1 MVKEKEAYK
10 PTSAEVDEIIRLFQI
25 TRMKMIEDMPFYGVL
40 LLEVMPVVCGPE
52 LPTAAINYK
61 NFFLNGCTDKKKFP
75 DCMPFTDLTPVGRK
89 TVMAHEIMHLI
100 FQHLSIWDGL
110 NTDIANIAM
119 DSVINRII
127 SKNPDF
133 DLKALP
139 AGCVLPLDQ
148 GRGFSIGTG
157 ANRKEFVIPDFESKD
172 WFPIYQEMMSQLEKQ
187 SGGDR
192 AKLKALCDALGK
204 ANPMGGDVQG
214 AGEGFDPND
223 PNNQQDIFNF
233 NSKVI
238 EVAEQ
243 AKQQGKLPAEI
254 ERWVDELQKGKIS
267 WTKYLRTLIRTTVTK
282 NDFSYKPNSR
292 RAHCGKN
299 GRPGFF
305 PRVYSESIGEVYLA
319 LDTSGCHVGD
329 TLVSNNLGK
338 LQAINKIFDDILSV
352 TKFDEAKAEDKVIE
366 TIEKDTTTLVEVTTA
381 TGRKA
386 VCTPNHHFPYLD
398 IQEILRGKGKV
409 KTRTWGKL
417 AADHKVTVDKRL
429 KEAKEQSK
437 RIDQFK
443 VGEYLFCSLAL
454 PNTKIVDM
462 PLSTYSAPS
471 NSINTKPFS
480 IPEYYTSEVCEII
493 GYMIGDGCLR
503 NAQNNY
509 SVFAT
514 DKDGQILEAYQ
525 AKIKSSFGFDSLIRK
540 WSRQRLNVNSAGLTK
555 YFADNFGEGF
565 GPSPKRVIPENLTEL
580 SDDCIAGLLRGLFD
594 AEGHVGDHWVTFNS
608 TSETLARQYQLL
620 LSRLGII
627 SHLKTETIPERE
639 IKGHKIKAT
648 RLWRT
653 NVGTVELPKFKA
665 LIGTNSI
672 EKKKKMDAILTASNS
687 TVRNTIPFSEY
698 LFLDQIVSIETK
710 DVPTTKVHDLCMQEI
725 HNYTVNGIVTHN
737 SMGRA
742 EITEGLSEFKGLRNT
757 TPFTLHFM
765 SCDASA
771 YEVKTYD
778 ITEEPD
784 WDSMPI
790 HGGGGTDF
798 RPVFEVIAERRKN
811 GCPKPAM
818 LVYFTDGYG
827 SFPEEA
833 PDYPVIW
840 IDTYSQVE
848 YPFGKVIRIQDYK

>member
-1 MVKEKEAYK
+1 MLKEKEAYT
-10 PTSAEVDEIIRLFQI
+10 PTSAEVDEVLKLFRE

-40 LLEVMPVVCGPE
+40 LLEVMPVVKGPE

-75 DCMPFTDLTPVGRK
+75 NCMPFTDLTPIGRK
-89 TVMAHEIMHLI
+89 TVMAHEIMHLV
-100 FQHLSIWDGL
+100 FQHLSVWDGL
-110 NTDIANIAM
+110 DPNIANIAM
-119 DSVINRII
+119 DSVINRILA
-127 SKNPDF
+127 KNPDF

-139 AGCVLPLDQ
+139 AGIVLPLDG
-148 GRGFSIGTG
+148 GRGFSIGAG
-157 ANRKEFVIPDFESKD
+157 NAKEEFVIPDFESKD
-172 WFPIYQEMMSQLEKQ
+172 WYPIYQELMQQLEKKCK
-187 SGGDR
+187 GDR
-192 AKLKALCDALGK
+192 ALLKQMCDALGGK
-204 ANPMGGDVQG
+204 NPMGGDLDG
-214 AGEGFDPND
+214 DGFDPSD
-223 PNNQQDIFNF
+223 PANQQDVFNF

-238 EVAEQ
+238 EVADQ
-243 AKQQGKLPAEI
+243 AKSQGKLPAEI

-267 WTKYLRTLIRTTVTK
+267 WTKYLRTLMRTTVTK

-352 TKFDEAKAEDKVIE
+352 TKFDETKAEDKVIE

-409 KTRTWGKL
+409 KTRTWGAL
-417 AADHKVTVDKRL
+417 STSHKVSVDKRL
-429 KEAKEQSK
+429 KEAEEKSK

-443 VGEYLFCSLAL
+443 VGEYLFCSLTL

-462 PLSTYSAPS
+462 PISTYSAPK
-471 NSINTKPFS
+471 NSVNIKILD
-480 IPEYYTSEVCEII
+480 IPKQYTPEVCEII

-503 NAQNNY
+503 NSKN
-509 SVFAT
+509 SHSLFAT
-514 DKDGQILEAYQ
+514 DKDLQLLETYQ
-525 AKIKSSFGFDSLIRK
+525 TKIKFWFGLDSLIRN
-540 WSRQRLNVNSAGLTK
+540 WNRQRLIVNSTELVK
-555 YFADNFGEGF
+555 YFAENFSEGF
-565 GPSPKRVIPENLTEL
+565 VKGPKRVIPENLTEL

-627 SHLKTETIPERE
+627 SHLKTEMMPERE
-639 IKGHKIKAT
+639 IHGKKIKAT
-648 RLWRT
+648 RIWRT
-653 NVGTVELPKFKA
+653 NIGTVELPKFKT
-665 LIGTNSI
+665 LIGTNSV
-672 EKKKKMDAILTASNS
+672 EKKKKMDAIHRSYNS

-710 DVPTTKVHDLCMQEI
+710 EVPTTKVHDLCMQEI

-765 SCDASA
+765 SCDAAA

-778 ITEEPD
+778 VTEEPD

-811 GCPKPAM
+811 GSPKPAM

-827 SFPEEA
+827 CFPEEA

-840 IDTYSQVE
+840 IDTHGQVE